1 MDIVYTSHT
10 AIIIEPNWKK
20 VEEVKTKL
28 GKLKER
34 KIIVVNVH
42 DLGRQFLNNKLTPI
56 KELKELINNPCYFNY
71 LKIFHDC
78 TEEDFNAMLSAFS
91 LHERNDLRYI
101 GGELG
106 KRNIAD
112 CYNEYFFKYFLS
124 NVLISNRE
132 ESYGQEL

>member
-78 TEEDFNAMLSAFS
+78 KEEDFSAMLSAFS
-91 LHERNDLRYI
+91 LHGRDDLKHI
-101 GGELG
+101 SGELG
-106 KRNIAD
+106 NRKMAD
-112 CYNEYFFKYFLS
+112 CYNEYFFK
-124 NVLISNRE
+124 LIPTTVSMKEGLRF
-132 ESYGQEL
+132 QEL